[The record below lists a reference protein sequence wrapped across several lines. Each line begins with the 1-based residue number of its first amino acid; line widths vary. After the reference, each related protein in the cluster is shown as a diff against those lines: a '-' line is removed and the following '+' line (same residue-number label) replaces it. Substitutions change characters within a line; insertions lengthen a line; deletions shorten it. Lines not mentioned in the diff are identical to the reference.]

1 MYRSAAWKVGSTALP
16 KLRRLS
22 LTHHHQCARRCP
34 DSRWTETENIT
45 ARVPSTSA
53 LEILIKEHLTV
64 PSASSLTSNLNS
76 IPTSLSVPNT
86 TAKSVII
93 FDRKYRSD
101 KAFQRMNKA
110 LGYCDCSYVVTE
122 GNERAVVAVL
132 GLLSLLCILTTIAG
146 IVLILYPRLLHDNLQ
161 KLFSSQVPIDETM
174 YPDEDA
180 TTDYSHIRRSSS
192 LDTPDEYVYE
202 EKGNGAS
209 RMATYRSPF
218 QVRSN
223 MGPIDTSSR
232 IYAPRE
238 WEEQPS
244 VMSSI
249 LLWRD
254 EVNNAQRDNNAS
266 NMNIYSS
273 VIPRE
278 SSPSFHRTLRQPPTL
293 FDDKILRGSSP
304 SFHDKILTDSSPSF
318 HDNNLRNS
326 SPLFHDKVL
335 TESSPSFHRIQ
346 REPSASF
353 DEKTL
358 RQPPPSFDNKIL
370 RDSSPS
376 FPDKILRDSSPSFHD
391 KILRESSP
399 SFHRILRESPPSFN
413 DKILRDSSPS
423 FHDKFLTDSSPSFHD
438 NNLRNSSPSFHD
450 KILRESSP
458 SFHRILREPP
468 PSFDDKI
475 LRGSSP
481 SFHDN
486 RILTD
491 SSPSFHDKILRDSS
505 PSFHDEL
512 PDQVPAPYTQR
523 NTPISWHLSTGQKMM

>member
-244 VMSSI
+244 VM
-249 LLWRD
+249 
-254 EVNNAQRDNNAS
+254 
-266 NMNIYSS
+266 
-273 VIPRE
+273 IPRE